1 MSAPASAATAPA
13 AGMNVFERYLA
24 VLVGLCI
31 VAGIALGRLFPAPV
45 QAVGSMEITLATVV
59 GVLIEVP
66 VILLVVRVANASR
79 GWYERADP
87 RL

>member
-13 AGMNVFERYLA
+13 AGMNVSERYLA
-24 VLVGLCI
+24 VWVALCI

-45 QAVGSMEITLATVV
+45 QAVGSMEIALAPVV
-59 GVLIEVP
+59 GALIEVP
-66 VILLVVRVANASR
+66 VTLLVVRAANVRR